1 MSDAIPMGESGDPRQ
16 DIETGIMAICAIDKR
31 FRPAAYRFVMY
42 EGIEYTTR
50 EHLKLTEQ
58 TRRHLTGAELCEGL
72 RKLALKQ
79 FGFMALDVWR
89 SWGIQS
95 TRDWG
100 TVVFTLCENNLL
112 SRNETDCIED
122 FDNIFDL
129 EKGLRQAFRFQDAVS
144 KA

>member
-1 MSDAIPMGESGDPRQ
+1 MSGEAKQSQDPRQ
-16 DIETGIMAICAIDKR
+16 DIEAGIMAICQADGR

-50 EHLKLTEQ
+50 DYLKLTEA

-72 RKLALKQ
+72 RLLALKQ

-89 SWGIQS
+89 SWGITS

-100 TVVFTLCENNLL
+100 TVVFNLCDNNLL
-112 SRNETDCIED
+112 SRNDEDCIEH
-122 FDNIFDL
+122 FDNVFDL
-129 EKGLRQAFRFQDAVS
+129 EKGLRQAFCFHDAVS